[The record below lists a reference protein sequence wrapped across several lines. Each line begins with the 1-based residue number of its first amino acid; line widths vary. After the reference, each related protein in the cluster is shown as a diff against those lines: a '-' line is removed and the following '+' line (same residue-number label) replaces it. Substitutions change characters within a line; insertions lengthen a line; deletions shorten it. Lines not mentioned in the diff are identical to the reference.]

1 MKNAAPEVYVPPEVK
16 PFEMAARI
24 YLKKTGGDPNALVP
38 QAHPKF
44 EGVVMHVP
52 LWCFAAR
59 ELIDLSYR
67 LTAIR
72 EAHDTPAVQVAQ

>member
-1 MKNAAPEVYVPPEVK
+1 MNKQQPETHVPPEVK

-24 YLKKTGGDPNALVP
+24 YLKKTGGNPNALVP
-38 QAHPKF
+38 QPHPQF
-44 EGVVMHVP
+44 EGVMVHVP

-67 LTAIR
+67 LTSIR
-72 EAHDTPAVQVAQ
+72 ESQEVNLVKPQ